1 MDRVVG
7 TLVAGIGADPA
18 RDTLPVPFGEGVGWG
33 TGPGDIGPAADKAA
47 PRTVLG
53 LVGEDLVSVRTVL
66 AGTEAE
72 AEAGR
77 ESGSDRIEAAE
88 EFVGSDSHEPRTA
101 LEPEAGRRLEGCRPS
116 PVAFRWSEPLLQQ

>member
-53 LVGEDLVSVRTVL
+53 LVGKDLVTVRTVL

-72 AEAGR
+72 AGR
-77 ESGSDRIEAAE
+77 GSGSDRIEAAE
-88 EFVGSDSHEPRTA
+88 EFVASDNHEPGTA
-101 LEPEAGRRLEGCRPS
+101 LEPEAGRRLGGCRPS
-116 PVAFRWSEPLLQQ
+116 PVAFRWSEPLLQP